1 MSIHGAENLWENIF
15 LGVRSRIKINIGKP
29 FGPIEFGGTKTE
41 KEKILKETGREL
53 MCRIAALLPEKSH
66 GVFKGDKKIKYY
78 KKRMVIS
85 T

>member
-1 MSIHGAENLWENIF
+1 MITLKQNLSIL
-15 LGVRSRIKINIGKP
+15 LY
-29 FGPIEFGGTKTE
+29 E

-78 KKRMVIS
+78 KKENGDINLI
-85 T
+85 